1 MACCAFAVFLLSQLL
16 LPLRW
21 GRDRLFGAPLATA
34 NPSVIWSPTAIAAPA
49 PRRPLN
55 WRPVF
60 IIVLLAETAGFG
72 VAVHAAVTTPP
83 PVARDARQLFA
94 ELHGS
99 LCSAVKRTLS

>member
-21 GRDRLFGAPLATA
+21 VRDRVFGAPIATA
-34 NPSVIWSPTAIAAPA
+34 NASVIWSPAAIAAPVQ
-49 PRRPLN
+49 RRPLN

-60 IIVLLAETAGFG
+60 IVVLLAETAGFG
-72 VAVHAAVTTPP
+72 VAVHAAVTTQP
-83 PVARDARQLFA
+83 PVARNAQQLFA